1 MIKIFYNRWMAKKTI
16 ERPQG
21 GIQLNN
27 KEDKSL
33 INATPCMNLR
43 VLCWVKKIQSRKV
56 IYSDSIYTT
65 LLNLK
70 NYKDIEQMG
79 DFQGLGWW

>member
-1 MIKIFYNRWMAKKTI
+1 MAKKTI

-33 INATPCMNLR
+33 INATPCMNFR
-43 VLCWVKKIQSRKV
+43 VVLSEKIQSRRSY
-56 IYSDSIYTT
+56 ILIPF
-65 LLNLK
+65 
-70 NYKDIEQMG
+70 IPHC
-79 DFQGLGWW
+79 

>member
-1 MIKIFYNRWMAKKTI
+1 M
-16 ERPQG
+16 
-21 GIQLNN
+21 
-27 KEDKSL
+27 
-33 INATPCMNLR
+33 
-43 VLCWVKKIQSRKV
+43 KKIQSRKV

-79 DFQGLGWW
+79 DFQRGKNRNYKSESNKYAKNKSMVVKRKNSFNRLIGRRPSKEKDF